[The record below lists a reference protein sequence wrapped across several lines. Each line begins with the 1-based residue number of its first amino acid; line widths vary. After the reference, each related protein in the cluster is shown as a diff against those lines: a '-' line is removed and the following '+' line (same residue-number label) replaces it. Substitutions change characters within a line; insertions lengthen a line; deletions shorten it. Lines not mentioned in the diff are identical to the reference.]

1 MLRPSYSELMQ
12 VLNNDPDL
20 DNKIT
25 SRYAVV
31 IAASKRARQLING
44 AEAQATA
51 DTNKAV
57 SIAVMEM
64 GAGLIKIIPDAGE
77 IENEIPIGA
86 NEPSEYYD
94 SKRGLF
100 EDEEMSYHND
110 LFDED
115 VELLEDDIEDG
126 FGDNAFDDDF
136 EDELEDDAFD
146 DDFEDE
152 EE

>member
-44 AEAQATA
+44 AEAQAVA
-51 DTNKAV
+51 DTSKAV

-64 GAGLIKIIPDAGE
+64 SGGLIKIIPDAGE
-77 IENEIPIGA
+77 TEDEMSMGA
-86 NEPSEYYD
+86 KESLEYFD
-94 SKRGLF
+94 SKSNMF
-100 EDEEMSYHND
+100 EDEEISYHND
-110 LFDED
+110 SFDED
-115 VELLEDDIEDG
+115 VELLEDDFE
-126 FGDNAFDDDF
+126 DDF
-136 EDELEDDAFD
+136 EDSLEDDAFED
-146 DDFEDE
+146 DAFEDDFEDE